1 MERHAVIGTAG
12 HVDHGK
18 TALVKALTGIDTDR
32 WEEEKRRGITIDIG
46 FAHFRLNDKL
56 SASVVD
62 VPGHEDFVRNMV
74 AGATGVDVALLV
86 VAADEGVMPQT
97 IEHLAI
103 LEFLGVATGVVAV
116 TKVDLAEPEWLELVV
131 DDIRDRLEGTTV
143 QWEPPQAVSV
153 KTGVGLDALREALG
167 RAAQRA
173 VERPT
178 DDLFRMPVDRSFSV
192 AGAGTVV
199 TGTTWAG
206 TIQTGATVRVLPVDV
221 SSRVRGVEVHG
232 VHTARAD
239 PGRRTALALVGVDRA
254 AVRRGSTVVSDDA
267 WRASR
272 TVDAA
277 VTLLAHARPLTQR
290 SRIRVHVGTAEV
302 MARVTPSSAT
312 IPAGGSGVV
321 RLRLEAPLVCR
332 WGDRGVLRS
341 YSPVTTVGG
350 FVVVDPWPSARP
362 RRPSEDPGRVSQ
374 DMVERVA
381 GFVRTERPGSL
392 ATTDLPVRLG
402 IPPSQVEGLM
412 TRLAEAGVTL
422 VGGQLF
428 PAEFVDAACEA
439 ALAAVGAFHEERPLL
454 PGMPAEAFR
463 RLVKGG
469 GGGGGGGGGS
479 PLADYVRQH
488 LERDGRIEVEA
499 GAARLPG
506 FRPVLTGS
514 RERAAKILAQKL
526 GEAGRKGV
534 TLADLAPDVADDA
547 AEELVEFFV
556 RQGNAVRVGRDRY
569 YEPAVLDEVSRTTV
583 AEIERLGE
591 ISPADLREALGLSRK
606 FLIPLL
612 EWLDGQ
618 GITIR
623 VGDARRLGPNAPS

>member
-46 FAHFRLNDKL
+46 FAHFRLNDKML
-56 SASVVD
+56 ASVVD

-86 VAADEGVMPQT
+86 VAADEGIMPQT

-131 DDIRDRLEGTTV
+131 DDIRDRLDGTTV

-153 KTGVGLDALREALG
+153 KTGVGLDALRDALG

-173 VERPT
+173 VERTP

-232 VHTARAD
+232 ATATRAD

-254 AVRRGSTVVSDDA
+254 AVGRGSTVVSDDA

-302 MARVTPSSAT
+302 MARVTPSSTT
-312 IPAGGSGVV
+312 IPRRHGS
-321 RLRLEAPLVCR
+321 RMRFCR
-332 WGDRGVLRS
+332 
-341 YSPVTTVGG
+341 
-350 FVVVDPWPSARP
+350 
-362 RRPSEDPGRVSQ
+362 
-374 DMVERVA
+374 
-381 GFVRTERPGSL
+381 
-392 ATTDLPVRLG
+392 
-402 IPPSQVEGLM
+402 
-412 TRLAEAGVTL
+412 
-422 VGGQLF
+422 
-428 PAEFVDAACEA
+428 CC
-439 ALAAVGAFHEERPLL
+439 
-454 PGMPAEAFR
+454 R
-463 RLVKGG
+463 RLYCT
-469 GGGGGGGGGS
+469 S
-479 PLADYVRQH
+479 
-488 LERDGRIEVEA
+488 
-499 GAARLPG
+499 
-506 FRPVLTGS
+506 
-514 RERAAKILAQKL
+514 
-526 GEAGRKGV
+526 
-534 TLADLAPDVADDA
+534 
-547 AEELVEFFV
+547 
-556 RQGNAVRVGRDRY
+556 
-569 YEPAVLDEVSRTTV
+569 
-583 AEIERLGE
+583 
-591 ISPADLREALGLSRK
+591 
-606 FLIPLL
+606 
-612 EWLDGQ
+612 
-618 GITIR
+618 
-623 VGDARRLGPNAPS
+623 